1 MADFLDKVD
10 TNKIKKDTDEYV
22 LDISKEFLDY
32 MNWDDTKLND
42 KITVKE
48 AMQMFGFMMANLMM
62 TINTDFETF
71 CAGLGALGQR
81 SKDLEYES
89 MKNLYFITSMLKF
102 GSNWRD
108 AYKQYSEEFDELNK
122 NNKVGEDASVEVET
136 ETENK
141 EKK

>member
-1 MADFLDKVD
+1 MTNFTDKINM
-10 TNKIKKDTDEYV
+10 NKIKKDTDEYV
-22 LDISKEFLDY
+22 LNISKEFFDY

-48 AMQMFGFMMANLMM
+48 AMKIFGFITANLML
-62 TINTDFETF
+62 TINADLETSRV
-71 CAGLGALGQR
+71 CLEALTQR
-81 SKDLEYES
+81 TKDLNYEDV
-89 MKNLYFITSMLKF
+89 KNLYFTATILKL

-122 NNKVGEDASVEVET
+122 SDKINEDASVEVET
-136 ETENK
+136 EE

>member
-1 MADFLDKVD
+1 MADFLNKVD

-71 CAGLGALGQR
+71 VGGMSALAER
-81 SKDLEYES
+81 SKDLEY
-89 MKNLYFITSMLKF
+89 MTTKNLYFITSMLKF
-102 GSNWRD
+102 SSNWREI
-108 AYKQYSEEFDELNK
+108 YKEYSEEFDELNK
-122 NNKVGEDASVEVET
+122 NDKIGEDASVEVET
-136 ETENK
+136 EYK